1 MIFNQESI
9 TRFRELT
16 ENSDSIVFIPHQNPD
31 GDAIGSILGWL
42 NVFRNRGKIVKVV
55 VPDEVPS
62 NLMWMTGAEN
72 IVVYGNNQEK
82 AEKLLKS
89 ADLFFLLD
97 FNVIDR
103 CGDMSQTLTHLDT
116 PRILIDHHP
125 RPQQGIAEVL
135 FSEISVSSTCE
146 LSFHIIK
153 ALEWQNDIDTAA
165 AECLYSGII
174 TDTGSLSY
182 NSSHPRTYKA
192 VADLVEKGIKKDKI
206 HRELFQS
213 NTFNRMKLLGHVL
226 CNKLELIDEGEAAY
240 IAISRDELDAF
251 GYLPGDTEGF
261 VNYPLGIK
269 GVKIS
274 ALFTEKEKGKFVKL
288 SLRSH
293 NGFPINLYSEAFF
306 SGGGHPNAA
315 GGEWYGT
322 LNEAIEHLRTTLP
335 GFVNKLNKK

>member
-1 MIFNQESI
+1 MTFNDDNI
-9 TRFRELT
+9 TRFKELT
-16 ENSDSIVFIPHQNPD
+16 ENAASIVFVPHQNPD
-31 GDAIGSILGWL
+31 GDAIGSILGWW

-62 NLMWMTGAEN
+62 NLLWMTGAEN
-72 IVVYGNNQEK
+72 MVVYGTDREK
-82 AEKLLKS
+82 AEEILKS

-97 FNVIDR
+97 FNAIDR
-103 CGDMSQTLTHLDT
+103 CGDMAKTIENLDA

-125 RPQQGIAEVL
+125 RPQKGIADVL
-135 FSEISVSSTCE
+135 FSETSVSSTCE
-146 LSFHIIK
+146 LSYYLIK
-153 ALEWQNDIDTAA
+153 ALEWNKYIDISA

-192 VADLVEKGIKKDKI
+192 VADLVEKGINKDKI

-213 NTFNRMKLLGHVL
+213 NTFNRIKLLGHVL
-226 CNKLELIDEGEAAY
+226 CNKLELIEGSEAAY
-240 IAISRDELDAF
+240 ISISKDELDQY
-251 GYLPGDTEGF
+251 GYVPGDTEGF

-269 GVKIS
+269 GVNIS
-274 ALFTEKEKGKFVKL
+274 ALLTEKEKDKFVKL

-293 NGFPINLYSEAFF
+293 NGIPINLYSEEFF

-322 LNEAIEHLRTTLP
+322 LNQAIERLRATLP
-335 GFVNKLNKK
+335 GFVNKLHEQ